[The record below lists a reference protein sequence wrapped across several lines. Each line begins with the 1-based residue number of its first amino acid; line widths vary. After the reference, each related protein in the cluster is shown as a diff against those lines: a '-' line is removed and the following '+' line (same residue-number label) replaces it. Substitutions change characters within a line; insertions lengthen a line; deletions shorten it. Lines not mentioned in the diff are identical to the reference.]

1 MFHQIVN
8 QELPFVLTDS
18 DSKRAVSGK
27 IVRVSNGLDVFFD
40 EYGRYSCVLIE
51 VSEGSLKVI
60 VWGDINSDD
69 PTHVIELEGA
79 RKFQRRDGVTHN

>member
-1 MFHQIVN
+1 MVHQIVN
-8 QELPFVLTDS
+8 QELPFVLEDS
-18 DSKRAVSGK
+18 DSKRAVRGK
-27 IVRVSNGLDVFFD
+27 IVLVNNGLDVFFD
-40 EYGRYSCVLIE
+40 EYGTYSCVLIE

-79 RKFQRRDGVTHN
+79 RKFQRLDALTST